1 MIKYVSNNIELNN
14 DKKGNRY
21 VYYPLRD
28 GDSHRIVM
36 CIENQDGFRP
46 VKSDLL
52 ENLSESEAKTV
63 AENMNFNIGM
73 EDEDTISFIVLSTM
87 RGRKKSAQEIWAG
100 D

>member
-52 ENLSESEAKTV
+52 IRKRGENSC
-63 AENMNFNIGM
+63 
-73 EDEDTISFIVLSTM
+73 
-87 RGRKKSAQEIWAG
+87 RKHEL
-100 D
+100 